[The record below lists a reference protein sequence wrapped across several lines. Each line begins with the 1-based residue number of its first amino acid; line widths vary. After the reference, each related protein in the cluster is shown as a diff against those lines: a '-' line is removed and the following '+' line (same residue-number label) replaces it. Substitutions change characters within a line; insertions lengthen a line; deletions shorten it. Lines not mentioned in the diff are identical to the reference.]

1 MISVTVI
8 CRNEEDKIGECLESV
23 KWADEIIVVDGF
35 STDLTAAIARKFT
48 GKVFL
53 KEWEGFSAQ
62 RAFALAKAGCEWV
75 FPLDADERCAPE
87 LRDEILR
94 VTSGQDSGF
103 NGYRIPRRNFF
114 LGREIKHSGW
124 NPDFQ
129 MRLFKKNKARVTPR
143 AVHEGYEVKGKTGT
157 LKNGLLHYTVTS
169 IGGYASRIMRYSEL
183 QAIEKAE
190 KRKIGFF
197 DLFFRPVSSFLRQFF
212 VKKGYLDGTAGLMI
226 TFFDVITNSLTYMK
240 AWEIQNARKREQKTA
255 K

>member
-35 STDLTAAIARKFT
+35 SADLTAGIARKYT

-53 KEWEGFSAQ
+53 KEWKGFSAQ
-62 RAFALAKAGCEWV
+62 RAFALSKTNCEWV
-75 FPLDADERCAPE
+75 FPLDADERCTPG

-94 VTSGQDSGF
+94 VTTDRDSGF
-103 NGYRIPRRNFF
+103 SGYRIPRRNFF

-124 NPDFQ
+124 NPDYQ
-129 MRLFKKNKARVTPR
+129 MRLFKKSKARVTPR
-143 AVHEGYEVKGKTGT
+143 AVHEGYEVEGKTGM

-169 IGGYASRIMRYSEL
+169 VGDYASRIIRYAAL

-190 KRKIGFF
+190 KRKIGFL
-197 DLFFRPVSSFLRQFF
+197 DLFFRPLSSFLRQFF
-212 VKKGYLDGTAGLMI
+212 VKQGYLDGISGLMI

-240 AWEIQNARKREQKTA
+240 AWEIQNFKKREQKTA
-255 K
+255 N